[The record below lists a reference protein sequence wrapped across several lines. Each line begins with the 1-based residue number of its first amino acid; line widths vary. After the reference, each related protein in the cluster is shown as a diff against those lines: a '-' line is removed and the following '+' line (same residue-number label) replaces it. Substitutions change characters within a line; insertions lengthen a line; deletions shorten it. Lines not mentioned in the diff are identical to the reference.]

1 MEKGFKSAP
10 LRKIVNDAG
19 FTLGAFYGYYK
30 NKEELFYALT
40 DETAQGLAT
49 IVRSIGEDM
58 QKLPPEQML
67 YSMLD
72 CYLRRL
78 PELADYLCAHRE
90 EMVLLLRCAEGTK
103 YENFF
108 DSFRIMN
115 IERITQGVET
125 AEHTPKAL
133 LGIDPGSLDL
143 MMRGYFDMLAH
154 IILETE
160 DKETIIRRM
169 RDVALVYRNGM
180 LSLMEEETDH
190 A

>member
-1 MEKGFKSAP
+1 M
-10 LRKIVNDAG
+10 
-19 FTLGAFYGYYK
+19 
-30 NKEELFYALT
+30 T
-40 DETAQGLAT
+40 DETAQGVAS
-49 IVRSIGEDM
+49 IVHSIGEDM

-67 YSMLD
+67 FSMLD

-90 EMVLLLRCAEGTK
+90 EMTLLLCCAEGTK

-108 DSFRIMN
+108 DSFRVMN
-115 IERITQGVET
+115 MERITQGVET
-125 AEHTPKAL
+125 AEHTAKAL
-133 LGIDPGSLDL
+133 RGIGPGSLDL
-143 MMRGYFDMLAH
+143 MMRGYFDMLAR

-160 DKETIIRRM
+160 DKETVIRRM

-180 LSLMEEETDH
+180 LSLMKEETDH

>member
-1 MEKGFKSAP
+1 MEIPETQQKILNSAKRWFLEKGFKSAP
-10 LRKIVNDAG
+10 LRKIVNDVG

-90 EMVLLLRCAEGTK
+90 EMEMCIRDRSQIYAGLCKTGRELRRQRNPDHQSGGDRACFPGG
-103 YENFF
+103 YE
-108 DSFRIMN
+108 
-115 IERITQGVET
+115 E
-125 AEHTPKAL
+125 
-133 LGIDPGSLDL
+133 
-143 MMRGYFDMLAH
+143 
-154 IILETE
+154 
-160 DKETIIRRM
+160 
-169 RDVALVYRNGM
+169 
-180 LSLMEEETDH
+180 
-190 A
+190 